1 MTEQNPHETNK
12 GLSPSQIAMIF
23 IIIALWI
30 MIFLGGILVNSEPYR
45 EIVSSYSLTAAKAP
59 AVNPDSGKDTINVFT
74 AWLVV
79 VFFYT
84 PTNILLLAMISGILG
99 ALSRMARLHTKE
111 EDELELPSDKTN
123 PLISGMLRGV
133 FVYLLLISGML
144 IINEEPFIKPTQVQ
158 YLRLAGF
165 LSLLSFLLSYN
176 PSRFRSFLSK
186 SLDKIENRIEPRK

>member
-1 MTEQNPHETNK
+1 MAEQNPHKEHK
-12 GLSPSQIAMIF
+12 GLSPRQTALIF
-23 IIIALWI
+23 VIIALWI
-30 MIFLGGILVNSEPYR
+30 MVFLGGILVNSEPYR
-45 EIVSSYSLTAAKAP
+45 EIVSSYSLTASKAP
-59 AVNPDSGKDTINVFT
+59 AVNPDSESDTINVFT

-84 PTNILLLAMISGILG
+84 PTNILLLAMVSGVLG
-99 ALSRMARLHTKE
+99 ALSRMARLHTQE

-186 SLDKIENRIEPRK
+186 GLEKFENKIDPR